1 MEMFKTVE
9 WNTHYGSRDEVIG
22 YSLGEYDKF
31 DTLSEAVQSA
41 KEINDS
47 YYEHDVKVE
56 YWPAGA
62 TECAWRKSP
71 YDLAP
76 AIPEPFDM
84 EIPF

>member
-1 MEMFKTVE
+1 MFKTVE
-9 WNTHYGSRDEVIG
+9 WNYQYGSRDEVIG
-22 YSLGEYDKF
+22 RSLGVYDKF
-31 DTLSEAVQSA
+31 DTLADAVVSA

-47 YYEHDVKVE
+47 YYEHDVMVE

-71 YDLAP
+71 YDLTP
-76 AIPEPFDM
+76 YVPGPFYM

>member
-1 MEMFKTVE
+1 MTMFKTVE
-9 WNTHYGSRDEVIG
+9 WNYHYGSRDEIIG
-22 YSLGEYDKF
+22 RSLGVYDKF
-31 DTLSEAVQSA
+31 DTLNEAVLSA
-41 KEINDS
+41 EQINDS

-71 YDLAP
+71 SELAP
-76 AIPEPFDM
+76 TLPEPFNM

>member
-1 MEMFKTVE
+1 MFKTVE
-9 WNTHYGSRDEVIG
+9 WNYHYGSRDEVIG
-22 YSLGEYDKF
+22 RSLGVYGEF
-31 DTLSEAVQSA
+31 DTLAEAVTSA

-56 YWPAGA
+56 YWADGS

-71 YDLAP
+71 YELTP
-76 AIPEPFDM
+76 ALPEPFDM

>member
-1 MEMFKTVE
+1 MFKTVE
-9 WNTHYGSRDEVIG
+9 WQFHYGSRDEVIAHT
-22 YSLGEYDKF
+22 LGVYDEF

-56 YWPAGA
+56 YWPARA

>member
-1 MEMFKTVE
+1 MFKTVE

-22 YSLGEYDKF
+22 HSLGEYDRF
-31 DTLSEAVQSA
+31 DTLTEAVVSA

-47 YYEHDVKVE
+47 YYEHDVMVE
-56 YWPAGA
+56 YWPVGA

-71 YDLAP
+71 YVLTP

-84 EIPF
+84 EVPF